1 MTHGERILIVDD
13 DPMSVKLIR
22 ALLTGA
28 GYEVRSAKSAEEAL
42 VVLETFGPGLILIDI
57 QLPGVDGLELTR
69 QLRRDLSMQKIPI
82 VALTARSVKGDE
94 QNAWSAGCDGYIT
107 KPIDIRTLPSTVR
120 QFLKQD
126 SGPDLKRPHDVPL
139 AKARGP
145 AIAAESAPFPN
156 HDRQEV
162 VAADFQPSSS
172 DNEDLVSE
180 LRNNLLAQG
189 MDEIPTLLANLEK
202 EFNADKARRL
212 FHRWAS
218 TAGTLG
224 YPKITRQARKL
235 EEFLTDP
242 VTQTKAT
249 LRAGM
254 QALLACFSEVALNKP
269 DRVWPPEIVACLSGK
284 RFGLIGFSPAETQSM
299 THALQQTQASTRAF
313 TKALPGAGILS
324 IFDMLVVKLSAAG
337 PNPWTDPE
345 QLGNNS
351 KPLLLVGPC
360 EALLEASALKQ
371 QPDFLTAPCDAEE
384 VILRAFRL
392 LSKLHAHRAA
402 ARRRLGASL
411 PVVVIAD
418 DDVDVTRLVS
428 ATLQKF
434 QIDCRVACDGAQ
446 ALQMVKELRP
456 SALVLDVNM
465 PGMDGFDVL
474 MRLRADTHTRDIP
487 VILLT
492 ARQQE
497 EDVMRGFGYGAADYV
512 VKPFKP
518 TELAARVSRLVG

>member
-1 MTHGERILIVDD
+1 MNGERILIVDD
-13 DPMSVKLIR
+13 DPMSVKLVR
-22 ALLTGA
+22 ALLTGD
-28 GYEVRSAKSAEEAL
+28 GHVVRSAKSAEEAL
-42 VVLETFGPGLILIDI
+42 AMVKTFDPRLILIDI
-57 QLPGVDGLELTR
+57 QLPGADGLELAS
-69 QLRRDLSMQKIPI
+69 QLRGDPTMHRTSI
-82 VALTARSVKGDE
+82 VALTAYAMKGDE
-94 QNAWSAGCDGYIT
+94 QKARNAGCDGYIT
-107 KPIDIRTLPSTVR
+107 KPIDVRTLPSVVSK
-120 QFLKQD
+120 FLK
-126 SGPDLKRPHDVPL
+126 G
-139 AKARGP
+139 
-145 AIAAESAPFPN
+145 ESSQAGL
-156 HDRQEV
+156 RSEGE
-162 VAADFQPSSS
+162 
-172 DNEDLVSE
+172 NEDLLAE
-180 LRNNLLAQG
+180 LRNNLLAEG
-189 MDEIPTLLANLEK
+189 MDQTPKLLAELEK
-202 EFNADKARRL
+202 GFNVDKARRF
-212 FHRWAS
+212 FHRWAGI
-218 TAGTLG
+218 AGTLG
-224 YPKITRQARKL
+224 YPKITRQALKL
-235 EEFLTDP
+235 EELLAYP
-242 VTQTKAT
+242 VTETKET

-254 QALLACFSEVALNKP
+254 QELMACFSNGAFTKEP

-284 RFGLIGFSPAETQSM
+284 RLGLIGFSRADTQRM
-299 THALQQTQASTRAF
+299 TRALQQTQASTRAF

-371 QPDFLTAPCDAEE
+371 QPDFLTAPWDAEE
-384 VILRAFRL
+384 VVLRAFRL
-392 LSKLHAHRAA
+392 LSKSRVRHTAA
-402 ARRRLGASL
+402 GRRSGVSM

-418 DDVDVTRLVS
+418 DDVGMTRLVS

>member
-1 MTHGERILIVDD
+1 
-13 DPMSVKLIR
+13 
-22 ALLTGA
+22 
-28 GYEVRSAKSAEEAL
+28 
-42 VVLETFGPGLILIDI
+42 
-57 QLPGVDGLELTR
+57 
-69 QLRRDLSMQKIPI
+69 
-82 VALTARSVKGDE
+82 
-94 QNAWSAGCDGYIT
+94 
-107 KPIDIRTLPSTVR
+107 
-120 QFLKQD
+120 
-126 SGPDLKRPHDVPL
+126 
-139 AKARGP
+139 
-145 AIAAESAPFPN
+145 
-156 HDRQEV
+156 
-162 VAADFQPSSS
+162 
-172 DNEDLVSE
+172 
-180 LRNNLLAQG
+180 
-189 MDEIPTLLANLEK
+189 
-202 EFNADKARRL
+202 
-212 FHRWAS
+212 
-218 TAGTLG
+218 
-224 YPKITRQARKL
+224 
-235 EEFLTDP
+235 
-242 VTQTKAT
+242 
-249 LRAGM
+249 
-254 QALLACFSEVALNKP
+254 
-269 DRVWPPEIVACLSGK
+269 
-284 RFGLIGFSPAETQSM
+284 
-299 THALQQTQASTRAF
+299 
-313 TKALPGAGILS
+313 
-324 IFDMLVVKLSAAG
+324 MLVVKLSAAG